1 MKIRWLL
8 LVAVLMP
15 LLPARGEEQPAVWK
29 TAWVKRG
36 FVGDFKIEWGGGPG
50 ATQRMRTPLAVDGTQ
65 VKVFL
70 HGSFAD
76 EVTLSRMVLQRGRD
90 DQGNVEGNPFP
101 VTFEGAGSLTMK
113 ARSKPLVSDALS
125 IPVKRGTWY
134 LDDTYTSPTFP
145 YAYEVDA
152 GWWHREGDKPGR
164 GELKARTGLTRRI
177 DVLTTDRRP
186 LLVCYG
192 DSITHGFGSTPNTA
206 SRYPDVLS
214 KLIDQ
219 PVLNMGVN
227 ADLMGRNRHA
237 FLEIREL
244 AGVEQVIFLL
254 GINDII
260 LGQGIK
266 SEKEYAEYATANIDE
281 LHRRKI
287 KVIWGTIPPSG
298 GFPAFD
304 KDPARETLR
313 QAINQWIRTSQAAD
327 AIADFDKALAD
338 PKEPTRLRADCHS
351 GDWLHPNDKGY
362 GKMAQAA
369 AEAVQK
375 MRGK

>member
-1 MKIRWLL
+1 M
-8 LVAVLMP
+8 AVVRAEDAP
-15 LLPARGEEQPAVWK
+15 PVWK

-36 FVGDFKIEWGGGPG
+36 FVGDFKIEWGGGAG
-50 ATQRMRTPLAVDGTQ
+50 ATQRMRTPLAMDGTQ
-65 VKVFL
+65 VKVFV

-76 EVTLSRMVLQRGRD
+76 KVVLSRMALIRGRD
-90 DQGNVEGNPFP
+90 DKGNVEGDAFP
-101 VTFEGAGSLTMK
+101 ITFDGAASLTME
-113 ARSKPLVSDALS
+113 ARSRPIYSDAIT
-125 IPVKRGTWY
+125 IPVKKGTWY
-134 LDDTYTSPTFP
+134 LDDSYASPTFP

-152 GWWHREGDKPGR
+152 GWWHREGDKPGK
-164 GELKARTGLTRRI
+164 GELKARTGLARRI
-177 DVLTTDRRP
+177 DMLTTDRRP

-214 KLIDQ
+214 RLIDQ

-237 FLEIREL
+237 FLEIRDL
-244 AGVEQVIFLL
+244 AGVEQVMFLL

-260 LGQGIK
+260 LHQGIK
-266 SEKEYAEYATANIDE
+266 SEKEYAEVASANIAE
-281 LHRRKI
+281 LHKRKI
-287 KVIWGTIPPSG
+287 QVIWGTIPPSG

-304 KDPARETLR
+304 KDPAHEQLR
-313 QAINQWIRTSQAAD
+313 QAINQWIRTSNAAD

-338 PKEPTRLRADCHS
+338 PNAPTRMLTDCHS

-362 GKMAQAA
+362 AKMAQAA
-369 AEAVQK
+369 AEAVQQL
-375 MRGK
+375 RGK